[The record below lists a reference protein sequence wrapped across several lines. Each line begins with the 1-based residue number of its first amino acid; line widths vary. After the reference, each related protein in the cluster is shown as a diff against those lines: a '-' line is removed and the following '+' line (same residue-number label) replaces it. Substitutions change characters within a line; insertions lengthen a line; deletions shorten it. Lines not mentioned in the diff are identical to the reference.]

1 MKAAF
6 ITYVTANQKQLKR
19 AARQNVLAVAQT
31 AKEGKELNEAALVNA
46 R

>member
-19 AARQNVLAVAQT
+19 AAKQNTLAVAQT
-31 AKEGKELNEAALVNA
+31 VKEGRELNEAALVNA

>member
-19 AARQNVLAVAQT
+19 AERQNTLAVAQT
-31 AKEGKELNEAALVNA
+31 AKEGKELNESALENA

>member
-19 AARQNVLAVAQT
+19 TERQNTLAVAQT
-31 AKEGKELNEAALVNA
+31 AREGKELNEAALVNA

>member
-6 ITYVTANQKQLKR
+6 ITYVKANQKLIRR
-19 AARQNVLAVAQT
+19 AEKQHVFAVAQT